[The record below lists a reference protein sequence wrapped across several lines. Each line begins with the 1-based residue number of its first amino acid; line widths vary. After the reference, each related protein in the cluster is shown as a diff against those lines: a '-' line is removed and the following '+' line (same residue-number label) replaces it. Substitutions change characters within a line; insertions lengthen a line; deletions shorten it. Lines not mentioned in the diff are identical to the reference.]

1 MGEQPPKVPAQT
13 IRVPIQEVVKQNRI
27 RIKNLE
33 VNLQALQNDFAEL
46 VAFVNAGGEPDP
58 ADLASVMSS
67 FGMDNIESIEAREKR
82 VFQAQSDAPACFECG
97 SLMVRNGSCYRCD
110 NCGSTSGCS

>member
-58 ADLASVMSS
+58 EPPPGQGFQDGDDPPDPS
-67 FGMDNIESIEAREKR
+67 FDGTHAQGEEGYCDIPEEES
-82 VFQAQSDAPACFECG
+82 
-97 SLMVRNGSCYRCD
+97 
-110 NCGSTSGCS
+110 